1 MSDVY
6 GMRSETNY
14 RYMVKD
20 VIFLFL
26 FAFCV
31 QTTFFRLLQKVLCF
45 LVVFMTNDDSILT
58 SESVQRQIMQR

>member
-31 QTTFFRLLQKVLCF
+31 QTTFFRCF